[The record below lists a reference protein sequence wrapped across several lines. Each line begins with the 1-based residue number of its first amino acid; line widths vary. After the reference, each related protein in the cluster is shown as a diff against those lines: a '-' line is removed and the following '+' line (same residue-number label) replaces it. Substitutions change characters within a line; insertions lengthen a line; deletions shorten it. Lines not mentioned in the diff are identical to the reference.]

1 MKSYSNTYIFIFAT
15 VMVVIV
21 ATLLTFVAETL
32 RPYQEKNVEVE
43 KKLDILRSVGLAAD
57 VDEVENKSQYV
68 EKEYAENITKS
79 LVINQSGQKLD
90 GVEAFTINLKAE
102 LDKAPE
108 DRNLPVF
115 IYTSPEGEEIN
126 IVPLRG
132 KGLWG
137 PIWGYVS
144 FQPDMTTIYGAI
156 FAHAKET
163 PGLGAEISEDFFQ
176 EQFPGK
182 KIFDEG
188 RKFISIQVLKGGTDP
203 DDPHAVDAIS
213 GGTITSVALQE
224 MLFDCLGNYET
235 YFKNKNINYE

>member
-15 VMVVIV
+15 VMVIIV

-43 KKLDILRSVGLAAD
+43 KKLDILRSVGLAAEVGE
-57 VDEVENKSQYV
+57 VDSKSLYV

-79 LVINQSGQKLD
+79 LVINMD
-90 GVEAFTINLKAE
+90 GEINEDVDAFTVNLKVE
-102 LDKAPE
+102 LAKAPE
-108 DRNLPVF
+108 DRMLPIF
-115 IYTSPEGEEIN
+115 IYTAPDGQDVVI
-126 IVPLRG
+126 IPLQG

-144 FQPDMTTIYGAI
+144 FEQDMNTIFGAI

-163 PGLGAEISEDFFQ
+163 PGLGAEISEDFFH
-176 EQFPGK
+176 EQFSGK

-188 RKFISIQVLKGGTDP
+188 EKFTSIKVLKGGTSP

-213 GGTITSVALQE
+213 GGTITSVALEE
-224 MLFDCLGNYET
+224 MLYDCLGNYEL
-235 YFKNKNINYE
+235 YFKNKSISHE

>member
-43 KKLDILRSVGLAAD
+43 RKLDILRSVGLAKE
-57 VDEVENKSQYV
+57 VDEVEDKSQYV
-68 EKEYAENITKS
+68 EKEYAGNITKS
-79 LVINQSGQKLD
+79 IVIGMDGEIREGIDAFSIKLK
-90 GVEAFTINLKAE
+90 EE
-102 LDKAPE
+102 LNSPE
-108 DRNLPVF
+108 EERDLPIF
-115 IYTSPEGEEIN
+115 IYTSPDGLEIN
-126 IVPLRG
+126 IVPLLG

-144 FQPDMTTIYGAI
+144 FEQDMSTIYGAI

-163 PGLGAEISEDFFQ
+163 PGLGAEIQEEFFQ
-176 EQFPGK
+176 EQFLGK
-182 KIFDEG
+182 KIFDEAQ
-188 RKFISIQVLKGGTDP
+188 KFTSVKVVKGGTGP
-203 DDPHAVDAIS
+203 DDLHAVDAIS

-235 YFKNKNINYE
+235 YFINKNTSHE

>member
-15 VMVVIV
+15 VMVIIV

-43 KKLDILRSVGLAAD
+43 KKLDILKSVGLAVD

-68 EKEYAENITKS
+68 EKEYAKNITKS
-79 LVINQSGQKLD
+79 LVINPSGEVQG
-90 GVEAFTINLKAE
+90 GVEAFTLNLKAE

-108 DRNLPVF
+108 NRNLPIF

-126 IVPLRG
+126 IVELRG
-132 KGLWG
+132 NGLWG
-137 PIWGYVS
+137 PIWGYLA

-163 PGLGAEISEDFFQ
+163 PGLGAEISEGFFQ
-176 EQFPGK
+176 EQFLGK

-188 RKFISIQVLKGGTDP
+188 RKFTSVKVLKGGTDP

-224 MLFDCLGNYET
+224 MLYDCLGNYET
-235 YFKNKNINYE
+235 YFKNKSISYE